1 MQTNARPAPLAA
13 DQLVELFRRA
23 LLIRRVE
30 EQVAEMIGVDFP
42 GSTHFYIGQ
51 ELTAVAACAALEP
64 DDWVFTTHRNRGH
77 VLARGGDPGRLLL
90 ELLGKDGGYARGKA
104 GSFHIADPDL
114 NMPVASAMVAGSLP
128 VAVGAALGAKL
139 ERRGRGALTFFGD
152 GAINEGG
159 FHEAVN
165 LAALW
170 TLPVIFLCE
179 NNDAVPYNPT
189 ASGLATRDVAAYVAG
204 YHLPSVAVDGSD
216 VEAVYAAVAE
226 AVARGRGGQGPSFV
240 ESRTHKGPINQS
252 VRPGLPCG
260 TLDLAEAWEP
270 RAEHPLPGW
279 RDVDPLPRLARA
291 LVERG
296 ALDRARLTALD
307 EAVQRTVRDAAG
319 AARAA
324 PYPPL
329 ESALEDVYA

>member
-1 MQTNARPAPLAA
+1 
-13 DQLVELFRRA
+13 
-23 LLIRRVE
+23 
-30 EQVAEMIGVDFP
+30 
-42 GSTHFYIGQ
+42 
-51 ELTAVAACAALEP
+51 
-64 DDWVFTTHRNRGH
+64 
-77 VLARGGDPGRLLL
+77 
-90 ELLGKDGGYARGKA
+90 
-104 GSFHIADPDL
+104 
-114 NMPVASAMVAGSLP
+114 
-128 VAVGAALGAKL
+128 
-139 ERRGRGALTFFGD
+139 
-152 GAINEGG
+152 
-159 FHEAVN
+159 
-165 LAALW
+165 
-170 TLPVIFLCE
+170 VIFLCE

-204 YHLPSVAVDGSD
+204 YNLPSVAVDGSD

-226 AVARGRGGQGPSFV
+226 AVARGRAGQGPSFV

-270 RAEHPLPGW
+270 RADHPLPGW

-296 ALDRARLTALD
+296 ALDRARLTTLD
-307 EAVQRTVRDAAG
+307 DAVQRTVREAAA